1 MTTLS
6 VSARPRKS
14 KPAPVAKTTILF
26 DATQPH
32 AAARD
37 FGRGILRSVPTA
49 RRTWTSQDE
58 AWAAREL
65 NYRPTAYDR
74 HIDMLAALAE
84 AQDRLE
90 RGCLL

>member
-6 VSARPRKS
+6 VSGLRRKA
-14 KPAPVAKTTILF
+14 KPAPVRSTVVLF
-26 DATQPH
+26 DATQRHP
-32 AAARD
+32 APDD
-37 FGRGILRSVPTA
+37 FGQGILR
-49 RRTWTSQDE
+49 
-58 AWAAREL
+58 
-65 NYRPTAYDR
+65 RPTAYDR